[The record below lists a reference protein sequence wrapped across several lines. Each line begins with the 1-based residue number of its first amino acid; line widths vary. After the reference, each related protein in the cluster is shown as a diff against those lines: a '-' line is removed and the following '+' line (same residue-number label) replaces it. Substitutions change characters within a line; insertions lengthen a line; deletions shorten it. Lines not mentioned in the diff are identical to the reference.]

1 MRFIADAIAEHTGSK
16 AYAEAVT
23 AEKYFQKENETITKY
38 QKLLY
43 TISGKAVPDN
53 YSANHKC
60 ASGFYEVFVTQE
72 VLFLLG
78 NGATFADKNIKQ
90 RIGGN
95 RFDRNLVFAAMFARM
110 HGVSFGYYREGRAFE
125 YFKLTEFV
133 PLYDEETGALM
144 AGIRFWRLADDKP
157 QRITLYEID
166 GFTEYIKRNNAD
178 MEIIDEKRGYKI
190 TRKTSKI
197 DGTEIIDGGSYPA
210 FPIVPLWGGV
220 THRSSIIGLR
230 EQIDCFDLIK
240 SGFANDLDD
249 ASMIYWTLENAGGM
263 DDVDL
268 VKYVERMRTVHAAV
282 LDEDGAKATAHT
294 MEVPYESRE
303 VYLDRLT
310 KDLYRDAMAL
320 DVERMQAGNVTATQI
335 RAAYEPLNEK
345 SDLFEYCIIDFVSA
359 LLALAGI
366 DEIPTFKRSMI
377 VNQLEDTQM
386 ILLAA
391 SYLDDDTVV
400 EKLPFMTPEE
410 IEEVKMRRDVEG
422 MRRTN
427 MTDPTP
433 LED

>member
-125 YFKLTEFV
+125 CFKLTEFV

-144 AGIRFWRLADDKP
+144 AGIRFWQLAEDKP
-157 QRITLYEID
+157 QRITLYEAD
-166 GFTEYIKRNNAD
+166 GFTEYIKRDGVMQTIA
-178 MEIIDEKRGYKI
+178 EKRGYKI
-190 TRKTSKI
+190 TRKTSKV

-210 FPIVPLWGGV
+210 FPIIPFWGSV
-220 THRSSIIGLR
+220 SHRSSIIGLR

-268 VKYVERMRTVHAAV
+268 VKFVERMHTVRAAV

-320 DVERMQAGNVTATQI
+320 DVEKMQSGNVTATQI

-345 SDLFEYCIIDFVSA
+345 SDLFEYSVLDFVSA
-359 LLALAGI
+359 LLELAGI
-366 DEIPTFKRSMI
+366 EELPKFKRSMI
-377 VNQLEDTQM
+377 VNQLEETQM

-410 IEEVKMRRDVEG
+410 IEEVKTRRDIEG
-422 MRRTN
+422 MHRTT
-427 MTDPTP
+427 MTDPSQ
-433 LED
+433 LEE